1 MFALSIGD
9 TVVGRGERARCV
21 HLLLLVPDTDI
32 VLHQRVG
39 LAVCYSSLPR
49 SRSRSLF
56 LLPDSAHG
64 VIDDRKRSAETS
76 VRYMPIFSGR
86 LYDNTGGAYNV
97 TRILDDRARLNE
109 TAYAEY
115 SPPYL
120 S

>member
-1 MFALSIGD
+1 MFALSISD

-39 LAVCYSSLPR
+39 LAVCSSSLPR
-49 SRSRSLF
+49 SHSLF

-64 VIDDRKRSAETS
+64 VVDDRKRSTETL